1 MLGDKGLKAKVRP
14 PRLGGARVGLFSTRT
29 PHRPNPIGTPPP
41 HTSSIIAVIIITI
54 ILIIALFILF
64 VMALLVVFVLLL
76 SFFRAG
82 LTIAKIERLER
93 GVLHIS
99 GVDLVDGTPV
109 LDIKPYLPR
118 YDSLP
123 HAAGVARAQP
133 TNDPR
138 APTNRSLTNHVW
150 ACAVPD
156 WIDDEGA
163 TVREDAGKE
172 LHTGSIR
179 SVHWVRSSNPPPR
192 CALC

>member
-29 PHRPNPIGTPPP
+29 PHRPNPIGA
-41 HTSSIIAVIIITI
+41 TSLSYHRHR
-54 ILIIALFILF
+54 
-64 VMALLVVFVLLL
+64 LLRSLRRDTFRRLRSSFFH

-133 TNDPR
+133 HQ
-138 APTNRSLTNHVW
+138 RSTP
-150 ACAVPD
+150 PD
-156 WIDDEGA
+156 RSTDCGHMA
-163 TVREDAGKE
+163 LGSAG
-172 LHTGSIR
+172 LD
-179 SVHWVRSSNPPPR
+179 
-192 CALC
+192 